1 MEEKMITK
9 NLTFSDIKIFGEK
22 LRKILLEQYNKVPE
36 RISKIGHVSRV
47 SCIRSLKAM
56 LPDWAVEI
64 AELSFKDP
72 NKKIDWDP
80 EFLLSLEFSKPIL

>member
-1 MEEKMITK
+1 MVIKDLK
-9 NLTFSDIKIFGEK
+9 FSDIKELGEK
-22 LRKILLEQYNKVPE
+22 LRKYLLEQYNKIPDD
-36 RISKIGHVSRV
+36 RRFYKKGDASRNTH
-47 SCIRSLKAM
+47 IRVLYGM

-72 NKKIDWDP
+72 NKEIDWDP